1 MMQRFLS
8 LVVAAGT
15 FLIAVTIIALY
26 LYQRPTT
33 LRVAVARGSDS
44 QLLLATM
51 NQEFSR
57 ARTDLRL
64 RLVAVADSRDAAK
77 AIEEHNVDLAV
88 IRSDLAQPPN
98 AQTALILEH
107 QLLVI
112 ATPADSKLS
121 SVADLKGKHV
131 VLASP
136 ELMAGESD
144 SVLNM
149 VEEQYALS
157 PNTFERKAVDI
168 GDFGDFG
175 DLLARGEVDAMVALG
190 RFDSPRL
197 SHIIHTLTRNGP
209 PSFLAVGDA
218 AAMAKK
224 NQGIEATSLLRGA
237 FGGGPSLPAEDIQT
251 IGVTLRLVADSDLA
265 NSVVGEL
272 VRQILAQ
279 RRAVAAKIAVAN
291 DIETPDTDKGD
302 ALPTHPG
309 AAAFIDDE
317 EESFFDRYS
326 DMIYIGAMVG
336 SLFISVGA
344 TLLSRM
350 TVRGYEQFDQFLEK
364 ALQILKDAR
373 EAPDVQSLQSL
384 ELQIDDIL
392 TRTLAAGRMPK
403 LDSHQLAGLTLA
415 VEQARL
421 ALKDRRRALIG
432 GTTQA

>member
-1 MMQRFLS
+1 MLRFLS
-8 LVVAAGT
+8 LAVAIGT
-15 FLIAVTIIALY
+15 FLIATTIIVLY
-26 LYQRPTT
+26 LYQRPTN

-44 QLLLATM
+44 QRLLATL

-57 ARTDLRL
+57 ARTDLRF
-64 RLVAVADSRDAAK
+64 RLVPVSDSRAAAK
-77 AIEEHNVDLAV
+77 TMEDHNVDLAV
-88 IRSDLAQPPN
+88 IRSDLGQPTN

-112 ATPADSKLS
+112 ATPPDSKIS
-121 SVADLKGKHV
+121 SIADLKGKHI
-131 VLASP
+131 LLLSS
-136 ELMAGESD
+136 ELTAGESET
-144 SVLNM
+144 VLDM
-149 VEEQYALS
+149 LEEQYALP
-157 PNTFERKAVDI
+157 PNTFERKAADNADLA
-168 GDFGDFG
+168 G
-175 DLLARGEVDAMVALG
+175 LLAENAVDAVVAFG
-190 RFDSPRL
+190 RLDSPQL
-197 SHIIHTLTRNGP
+197 STIIRTLSRNGP

-224 NQGIEATSLLRGA
+224 HQGLEATTLLRGA

-272 VRQILAQ
+272 VRQVLAQ
-279 RRAVAAKIAVAN
+279 RAAVATKIPVAN
-291 DIETPDTDKGD
+291 DIETPDTDKGE
-302 ALPTHPG
+302 AFPTHPG

-317 EESFFDRYS
+317 EETFFDKYS
-326 DMIYIGAMVG
+326 DIIYIGAMVG
-336 SLFISVGA
+336 SVFISLGA
-344 TLLSRM
+344 TLISRI
-350 TVRGYEQFDQFLEK
+350 TVRGYEQFDQLLGS

-373 EAPDVQSLQSL
+373 EAPNLESLQSL

-421 ALKDRRRALIG
+421 ALKDRRRTLIG
-432 GTTQA
+432 GSVQA